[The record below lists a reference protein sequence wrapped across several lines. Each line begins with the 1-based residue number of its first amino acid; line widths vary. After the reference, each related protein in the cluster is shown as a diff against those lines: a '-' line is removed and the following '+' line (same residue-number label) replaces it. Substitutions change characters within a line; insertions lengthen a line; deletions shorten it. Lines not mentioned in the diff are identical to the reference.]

1 MTRNETLEGTAGP
14 GSAAQAADPAPTGPL
29 GNYTDLHSALEDE
42 ALAKPAFSIS
52 KGAFSIIDGPFAF
65 TDATT
70 DGLKVTRDAKRW
82 MARAHGRRLLI
93 AEGLGKARPAS
104 CGVAMSHGRRSVEVW
119 RCPDG
124 PRGRAKGPCN
134 CGQPLLCPVCS
145 PPVAAFRAGEVEDA
159 FNRAASRSWK
169 AELMVFTAPHKA
181 GSPLLA
187 EVDFWR
193 DAWDEF
199 MAQGRSSQVL
209 KNQRLGHLGGP
220 ELTWT
225 ENGGWHYHRNLVVFH
240 SGKLDVE
247 AHKSR
252 WMGCLGA
259 RYSIHAER
267 HAFDSKAMDSAEMA
281 RYCAKQGAEIAW
293 AEGKSSSQTPLTLL
307 VKSAIERTPCP
318 QWVEAVD
325 VVRKRK
331 LSIVRFS
338 RGLRAELGMSPESP
352 DEQIAE
358 DAAKPTDELLGVLT
372 AAQWYFIVHRRLEY
386 KLLQV
391 AQDGREALEVFLCA
405 EGLGD
410 LYTHEQISGA
420 YPLNNNHVT

>member
-1 MTRNETLEGTAGP
+1 MMACEAPQGPKQTGT
-14 GSAAQAADPAPTGPL
+14 AAQAADRSADGPL
-29 GNYTDLHSALEDE
+29 GNYTDLHSTPCSQQLTQDG
-42 ALAKPAFSIS
+42 FSICPGS
-52 KGAFSIIDGPFAF
+52 VSINPPFYAL
-65 TDATT
+65 TEETT
-70 DGLKVTRDAKRW
+70 DGLKITRDAKRW
-82 MARAHGRRLLI
+82 MARAHGRHLLN
-93 AEGLGKARPAS
+93 ANGMSKARPAS
-104 CGVAMSHGRRSVEVW
+104 CGLAMSHGRRSVEIW

-159 FNRAASRSWK
+159 FNRASSKLWK

-199 MAQGRSSQVL
+199 MAQGRASQVL
-209 KNQRLGHLGGP
+209 KKQRLGHLGGP

-225 ENGGWHYHRNLVVFH
+225 KNAGWHFHRNLVIFH
-240 SGKLDVE
+240 DGKIDVE

-252 WMGCLGA
+252 WMGCLGS

-267 HAFDSKAMDSAEMA
+267 HAFEAKPMDSAEMA

-338 RGLRAELGMSPESP
+338 RGLRADLGMCAEQS
-352 DEQIAE
+352 DEKIAE
-358 DAAKPTDELLGVLT
+358 DCAKPSDELLGVLT
-372 AAQWYFIVHRRLEY
+372 AAQWYFITSRRLEY
-386 KLLQV
+386 RVLQV
-391 AQDGREALEVFLCA
+391 AQEGREALEVFLCA

-410 LYTHEQISGA
+410 LYTHEQLSGA
-420 YPLNNNHVT
+420 FPINNNVVT